1 MKKNEINAIFVQ
13 NVIFYGDFPQS
24 CKFNATDAFL
34 FDTGGYPVVRSK
46 AGTSPP
52 QLLSE
57 QLAAVMSIARES

>member
-1 MKKNEINAIFVQ
+1 MVTFHKVANSMQQMPF
-13 NVIFYGDFPQS
+13 
-24 CKFNATDAFL
+24 FL
-34 FDTGGYPVVRSK
+34 TQGGYPVVRSK